1 MKIKPVSYF
10 LIIIILIAVVAVS
23 YGVTLPTM
31 KAKLVPIITAGL
43 TIILAGIELIRELR
57 AGYKA
62 KSAAEAEAGKY
73 AGGTKSELF
82 GYIKGWGWMALLAVG
97 IYLFGFLIAIPI
109 FVFTYLKLN
118 KRGWLMS
125 ICITV
130 VMELFIYG
138 VFARLL
144 QVDLYPGLIFGGTLW

>member
-10 LIIIILIAVVAVS
+10 LIILILIAVVAVS

-62 KSAAEAEAGKY
+62 KPAAEAGKY
-73 AGGTKSELF
+73 AGGTKHELF

-109 FVFTYLKLN
+109 FVFAYLKLN
-118 KRGWLMS
+118 SRGWLMS
-125 ICITV
+125 VGITV
-130 VMELFIYG
+130 AMELFIYG

-144 QVDLYPGLIFGGTLW
+144 QVDLYPGLIFGGSLW

>member
-1 MKIKPVSYF
+1 M
-10 LIIIILIAVVAVS
+10 LIAVVAVS

-62 KSAAEAEAGKY
+62 KSAAEAGKY
-73 AGGTKSELF
+73 AGGTKHELF

-109 FVFTYLKLN
+109 FVFSYLKLN
-118 KRGWLMS
+118 SRGWLMS
-125 ICITV
+125 AGITV
-130 VMELFIYG
+130 AMELFIYG

-144 QVDLYPGLIFGGTLW
+144 QVDLYPGLIFGGSLW